1 MSNKFL
7 FGLKLKKIGEE
18 LLSQTSKILEN
29 SGYLFDKRT
38 IPVVIT
44 LMENESVSVN
54 EMANLLGITH
64 PAIVQIT
71 GNLTKKGWVNASK
84 SVKDKRI
91 TLLKLT
97 RKGRAEFEKIKP
109 LLEEIGDSLESMV
122 NNIDGN
128 LSYSLM
134 KFEKAVK
141 EKKLHKILND
151 RLSKNAM
158 KEIVIITF
166 DKKYRTK
173 FRELNYEW
181 LEKHFEV
188 EEEDKRLLLDP
199 EKEIIKKGGAI
210 FFALLGKEVVGTCAV
225 LKKDPETYEL
235 TKMAVTK
242 KAQGK
247 QVGKKLALTSIGF
260 AVEKKATRMI
270 LSTSH
275 KLVAALN
282 LYRNLGFEEILRVN
296 DRRYKRELIHME
308 LDLSEV

>member
-1 MSNKFL
+1 MNNKFL

-29 SGYLFDKRT
+29 SGYFFDKRT
-38 IPVVIT
+38 IPVLIT
-44 LMENESVSVN
+44 LLKYESVSVS
-54 EMANLLGITH
+54 EMASFLGMTH
-64 PAIVQIT
+64 PAIVQVT
-71 GNLTKKGWVNASK
+71 GNLTKKGWVASSK

-91 TLLKLT
+91 TIIKLT
-97 RKGRAEFEKIKP
+97 RKGEAEFQKIKP
-109 LLEEIGDSLESMV
+109 LLEEIDDSLESMV

-141 EKKLHKILND
+141 EKELHKILND

-166 DKKYRTK
+166 DKKYGKK
-173 FRELNYEW
+173 FQELNYEW
-181 LEKHFEV
+181 LEKYFEV
-188 EEEDKRLLLDP
+188 EEEDKRLLWDP
-199 EKEIIKKGGAI
+199 EKEIIKKCGEI
-210 FFALLGKEVVGTCAV
+210 FFALLDKEVVGTCAV

-247 QVGKKLALTSIGF
+247 QAGKKLALTSIGF
-260 AVEKKATRMI
+260 AVEKKAKRMI

-282 LYRNLGFEEILRVN
+282 LYRNLGFEEISRGE
-296 DRRYKRELIHME
+296 DKRYKRELIHME
-308 LDLSEV
+308 LDLEIF

>member
-54 EMANLLGITH
+54 EMANLLRMTH
-64 PAIVQIT
+64 PAIVQVT